1 MKKKV
6 YYDKDKE
13 PYKELIEDN
22 GIEYIPVS
30 NKEKY
35 KLLITDILKEDD
47 E

>member
-13 PYKELIEDN
+13 SYKELIEDT

-30 NKEKY
+30 YDNKY
-35 KLLITDILKEDD
+35 KVLVEDISDD
-47 E
+47 EEG